1 MRALCRSCTIS
12 TEVSS
17 NPFLWFVFFQDN
29 ISQDSNSYYILAMIS
44 LVGIVVCV
52 SFVSSEK
59 MDTDV
64 EPMPK

>member
-1 MRALCRSCTIS
+1 MVR
-12 TEVSS
+12 
-17 NPFLWFVFFQDN
+17 FFQDN
-29 ISQDSNSYYILAMIS
+29 ISQDSNSYYILTMIS